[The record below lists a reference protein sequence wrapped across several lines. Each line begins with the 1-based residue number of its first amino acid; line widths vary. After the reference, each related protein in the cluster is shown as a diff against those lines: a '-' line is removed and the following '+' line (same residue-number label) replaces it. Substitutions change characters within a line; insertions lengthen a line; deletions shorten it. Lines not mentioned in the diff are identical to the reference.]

1 MYRSFTGEAYT
12 MLKKGK
18 KEEEIQQVLLQRYV
32 ELVINKQPE
41 KDIVVPSFEPP
52 KRSYRKLNSE
62 YWRKKTQKSIRRKEL
77 KTQVRYHAGI
87 LGRASKIGSKLYAH
101 IPRKHKDRAVY
112 QQLTAWAMQ
121 LLKDEWDEADI
132 IAGLLPTLPISR
144 SHKCTGCNGGVIIH
158 PKGKYYFIT
167 SPHIRS
173 YTYCSLIDFPN
184 FVMISSPIL
193 NPIDAVS
200 DLP

>member
-1 MYRSFTGEAYT
+1 

-52 KRSYRKLNSE
+52 KRSYRKLNNE

-77 KTQVRYHAGI
+77 KAQTRYHAGI
-87 LGRASKIGSKLYAH
+87 LGRASKIGSKLYAP
-101 IPRKHKDRAVY
+101 ISRKHKSREVY

-121 LLKDEWDEADI
+121 LLRDEWTEEEI
-132 IAGLLPTLPISR
+132 IAALLPTLPIEEPP
-144 SHKCTGCNGGVIIH
+144 KCRPPLLRETSSGRIVH
-158 PKGKYYFIT
+158 SKGQFYFIT
-167 SPHIRS
+167 SPYKRTDGVFYNLTS
-173 YTYCSLIDFPN
+173 VLSTTTFNRL
-184 FVMISSPIL
+184 VISSSVP
-193 NPIDAVS
+193 P
-200 DLP
+200 PW